1 MLHIVFLFLGASLS
15 AVPDEVC
22 AMHDVNKAYV
32 AFSFR
37 MLQNYSTDIERII
50 EGGGGDEIDTAQLSG
65 GAKINRIFNER
76 FPFELVKVI

>member
-1 MLHIVFLFLGASLS
+1 
-15 AVPDEVC
+15 
-22 AMHDVNKAYV
+22 
-32 AFSFR
+32 

-76 FPFELVKVI
+76 FPFELVKVNVLFFMYSSPNQHIVPLSLWDHGENRNHRGRNV